1 MVVFNFCGVVD
12 PFENL
17 IKIVYMCIFFS
28 SCIFFF
34 LILFLEVC
42 RSPETCGL
50 KGSMIEKPS
59 QMLVG
64 MDNRLNKGS
73 RNKNTNCS

>member
-1 MVVFNFCGVVD
+1 MVVFNFCGIVD
-12 PFENL
+12 PFENM
-17 IKIVYMCIFFS
+17 IQIMCMWFWGFFVVFS
-28 SCIFFF
+28 P

-42 RSPETCGL
+42 RSPETRGL
-50 KGSMIEKPS
+50 KGSMIEKPN

-73 RNKNTNCS
+73 RNKNTSS